1 MIDKRSVRLQI
12 PSQTLEKAG
21 YYCRA
26 NNMTLS
32 RLAERAI
39 AYYLEKQNEKR

>member
-12 PSQTLEKAG
+12 PTKTLEKAG
-21 YYCRA
+21 YYCRTT
-26 NNMTLS
+26 NMTLS
-32 RLAERAI
+32 RLAEIAI